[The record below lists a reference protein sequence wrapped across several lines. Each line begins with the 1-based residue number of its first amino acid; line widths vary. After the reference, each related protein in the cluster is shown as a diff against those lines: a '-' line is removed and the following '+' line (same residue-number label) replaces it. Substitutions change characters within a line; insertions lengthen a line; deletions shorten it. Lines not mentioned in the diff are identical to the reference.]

1 MLTLVV
7 KKKIVIYNIDIF
19 CFGSFNFG
27 QKPRISPGCL
37 YSLQSISFEKLLRYK
52 DLKIPLCEYDIS
64 GLSGSTVI

>member
-7 KKKIVIYNIDIF
+7 KKKIVIYDIVIF
-19 CFGSFNFG
+19 CFGSFDFG
-27 QKPRISPGCL
+27 QKPRISPGC
-37 YSLQSISFEKLLRYK
+37 YSLQSISFEKLLRHK

>member
-19 CFGSFNFG
+19 CFGSFDFG

-37 YSLQSISFEKLLRYK
+37 LQSISFEKLLRHK